1 VQNWVIVVAG
11 GSGSRMGSE
20 TPKQFL
26 QLLGKPII
34 LHTLEKFIEFDDSIN
49 IVVVLPKGEES
60 RFQKI
65 IAEHQFIHPI
75 SIAQGGVTRF
85 HSVKNG
91 LEKMENHSVVGIHDA
106 VRPLVSV
113 KTLRETYSKAKSL
126 GNAIPV
132 ISPNDSMR
140 WIDSKGNKSI
150 DRSSLRI
157 IQTPQCFKTDL
168 IIEAFNTEYQEGFTD
183 DASVFEHA
191 GYQINLVDGN
201 RENIKLTT
209 PEDLKI
215 AEALLGS

>member
-26 QLLGKPII
+26 YLLGKPII

-65 IAEHQFIHPI
+65 VAEHQFNHPI
-75 SIAQGGVTRF
+75 SIVQGGTTRF

-91 LEKMENHSVVGIHDA
+91 LEKLENQGIVGIHDS

-113 KTLRETYSKAKSL
+113 NTLKETYSKAKTL

-140 WIDSKGNKSI
+140 WVDSKSNRSI
-150 DRSSLRI
+150 DRGSLRI
-157 IQTPQCFKTDL
+157 IQTPQCFKADL
-168 IIEAFNTEYQEGFTD
+168 IKEAFNTEYQEAFTD

-215 AEALLGS
+215 AESLLDH